1 MKSALLC
8 IDLQYLDAARGCG
21 VFADPG
27 YSAFGEEGEE
37 YYFERLKKLVL
48 PNVQKLQALFRDK
61 GLEVIHIR
69 VMSQTKDG
77 RDRTYCHKRLDLHCP
92 PGSRESIFIETV
104 APWDGDLVINKTA
117 AGPFGNTDIHALLS
131 RLGITQLYCC
141 GVFTDVAVE
150 STIRAAADF
159 GYCPMLIEDATA
171 TASDAIQQDCVNRI
185 GGRFCEVVRTPELLE
200 DLEQHIRSVQKQTG
214 YW

>member
-21 VFADPG
+21 VFADSG
-27 YSAFGEEGEE
+27 YSAFGKEGQE
-37 YYFERLKKLVL
+37 YYFARLEKQVL

-69 VMSQTKDG
+69 VMSQTDDG
-77 RDRTYCHKRLDLHCP
+77 RDRSYWHRKLDLHCP
-92 PGSRESIFIETV
+92 PGSRESEFIESV
-104 APWDGDLVINKTA
+104 APKSGDLVINKTA
-117 AGPFGNTDIHALLS
+117 SGPFGNSNIHSLLS
-131 RLGITQLYCC
+131 RLGIAQLYCC

-171 TASDAIQQDCVNRI
+171 SASDMVQAECVNRL
-185 GGRFCEVVRTPELLE
+185 GGVTVKWCARRNCWRIWSSIFAR
-200 DLEQHIRSVQKQTG
+200 
-214 YW
+214 

>member
-1 MKSALLC
+1 MKPALLC

-27 YSAFGEEGEE
+27 YSAFGKEGEE
-37 YYFERLKKLVL
+37 YYFARLEKQVL

-69 VMSQTKDG
+69 VMSQTGDG
-77 RDRTYCHKRLDLHCP
+77 RDRTYWHKKLELHCP
-92 PGSRESIFIETV
+92 PGSREAEFIESA
-104 APWDGDLVINKTA
+104 APQGDDLVINKTSA
-117 AGPFGNTDIHALLS
+117 SPFGNSDIHTLLC

-171 TASDAIQQDCVNRI
+171 SASDTVQAECVNRLD
-185 GGRFCEVVRTPELLE
+185 GRFCEVVQTPDLLE
-200 DLEQHIRSVQKQTG
+200 DLEQHIRSVKEKTG

>member
-27 YSAFGEEGEE
+27 YSAFGKEGEE
-37 YYFERLKKLVL
+37 YYFERLEKLVL
-48 PNVQKLQALFRDK
+48 PNVQKLQVLFRDK

-69 VMSQTKDG
+69 VMSQTGDG
-77 RDRTYCHKRLDLHCP
+77 RDRTYCHRKLELHCP
-92 PGSRESIFIETV
+92 PGSREAEFIESV
-104 APWDGDLVINKTA
+104 APKDSDLVINKTA
-117 AGPFGNTDIHALLS
+117 AGPFGNTNIHALLC
-131 RLGITQLYCC
+131 RLGIGQLYCC

-171 TASDAIQQDCVNRI
+171 TASDTLQAECINRLD
-185 GGRFCEVVRTPELLE
+185 GRYCEVVRTPDLLE
-200 DLEQHIRSVQKQTG
+200 DLEQHIRSVRKESG